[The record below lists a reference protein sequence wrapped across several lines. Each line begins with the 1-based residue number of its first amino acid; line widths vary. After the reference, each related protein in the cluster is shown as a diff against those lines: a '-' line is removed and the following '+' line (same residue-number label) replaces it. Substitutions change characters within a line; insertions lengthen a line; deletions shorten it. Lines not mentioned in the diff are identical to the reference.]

1 MAIFNCDVKLP
12 EGNPPRIHQD
22 SQEETSS
29 KYGAWSG
36 SSNRKMNKNHTL
48 VGGFNPFETYKS
60 IGMIIPNIWEITK
73 CSKPPISTSSAFR
86 WPWWP
91 FGSKS
96 FIPLIAEQQNVVL
109 ILALLKFHPASSRQ
123 NLTPPAEIT
132 QRHGLPVS
140 QVTDLSAR
148 QSLGFSRVV
157 SSLAGCLNFAF
168 GKDWFLSWHDQVKAK
183 ETVRHRT
190 TRLGPFYRIIVI
202 RKCLQGSQTQ
212 ILGRICT
219 MRDSKAGPRQ

>member
-1 MAIFNCDVKLP
+1 MFQTTNQYLICFQV
-12 EGNPPRIHQD
+12 
-22 SQEETSS
+22 
-29 KYGAWSG
+29 
-36 SSNRKMNKNHTL
+36 TL
-48 VGGFNPFETYKS
+48 VTLRIQVFHTTHRGT
-60 IGMIIPNIWEITK
+60 
-73 CSKPPISTSSAFR
+73 A
-86 WPWWP
+86 
-91 FGSKS
+91 
-96 FIPLIAEQQNVVL
+96 NVVL

-168 GKDWFLSWHDQVKAK
+168 GKDWFLSWQDQVKAK